1 MTCCFLFLSSAACN
15 GKGKG
20 LAAAAA
26 IKALTNAGAN
36 AALAAKGVMP
46 LHLAAQYGTPEAVT
60 ALAAAGAP
68 VDAANDSGWR
78 PLHVAC
84 ERSSRRAA
92 AMVKVLLD
100 VGADPEATDAE
111 GGSALHYA
119 AWRGKAGAVG
129 PVVALIAAG
138 ASISRADSNSDTP
151 MHCAALNRGAAAA
164 VEAIN
169 ALRLAGADHSSPSP
183 GDGRTPLHR

>member
-1 MTCCFLFLSSAACN
+1 
-15 GKGKG
+15 
-20 LAAAAA
+20 
-26 IKALTNAGAN
+26 
-36 AALAAKGVMP
+36 
-46 LHLAAQYGTPEAVT
+46 
-60 ALAAAGAP
+60 
-68 VDAANDSGWR
+68 
-78 PLHVAC
+78 
-84 ERSSRRAA
+84 
-92 AMVKVLLD
+92 MVKVLLD

-129 PVVALIAAG
+129 PVVAALIAAG